1 VDLQFIPGRR
11 CKIICPAFNRHPS
24 QGRGTPFPA
33 RAFDHVEPD
42 ILCSGVINF
51 LAALQRSFSNMAN
64 DDSVFQEN
72 KIMLEFY
79 SALAAANCIR
89 RTYGPDHAHPIAGI
103 VRLTIPEPKEWIAC

>member
-1 VDLQFIPGRR
+1 
-11 CKIICPAFNRHPS
+11 
-24 QGRGTPFPA
+24 
-33 RAFDHVEPD
+33 
-42 ILCSGVINF
+42 
-51 LAALQRSFSNMAN
+51 MAN